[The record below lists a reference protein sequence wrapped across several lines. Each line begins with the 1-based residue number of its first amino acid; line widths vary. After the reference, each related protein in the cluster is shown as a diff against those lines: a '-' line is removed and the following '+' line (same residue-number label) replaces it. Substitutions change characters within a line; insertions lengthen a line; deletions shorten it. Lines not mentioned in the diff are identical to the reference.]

1 MSERGLGVA
10 ERGTLDRAR
19 TRLVTLRA
27 EQYRLLEDIAEL
39 ERLGV
44 AQQTGDRATPR
55 LLQDLS
61 TLDLHEAKR
70 LTEES
75 ADLAPRSS
83 LLGEPLPP
91 RLPVTATVYA
101 SGEIGPAHVVIIR
114 RTMAHL
120 ERLET
125 VSVEDWFAAERVLGD
140 DATRL
145 PPRLLQRVA
154 ARLILQF
161 DPDGAVPPE
170 GEDCR
175 DELHLVRRRDGRLE
189 FKGRLHDPVDGEV
202 FLGAID
208 PLAEP
213 FGPDDTRSLAQR
225 RIDALKDIVGDSG
238 RPGGLTNDTTHPDDA
253 DAAVE
258 ADGDTDA
265 HPADEDDA
273 GALIPQ
279 PRRPEPAPARAQR
292 PGRALLTITMDLRW
306 LQLATGHGALDTG
319 APVDPATVRRW
330 ACDAD
335 IVPVVLGSRSEPL
348 DVGRMQRTV
357 TDAMRRALNIRDG
370 GCAFP
375 GCDRPPRRCHAHHI
389 RFWANGGDTCLH
401 EPRAAVP
408 TPPPGDPP
416 RPLGRAD
423 RRRSALVHPT
433 ELDRPRPAT
442 PTRRP
447 TPRPPLTAE
456 FPIPR
461 SPRSLTMPRRHGV
474 DWNDDR
480 DTDDGTAR
488 PRRRRGLLRR
498 SAVRRP
504 VDLPGRHADRL
515 PGAAPGAAQRVGARR
530 RPGPRATP
538 SRSPTT
544 PAAGSAPT
552 TGPTTRA
559 GCSTGRTPTA
569 TRRGTCTV
577 STSTTRTSRPS
588 T

>member
-1 MSERGLGVA
+1 MEREA
-10 ERGTLDRAR
+10 LDRAR
-19 TRLVTLRA
+19 TRLVALRA

-75 ADLAPRSS
+75 ADLAPRCS
-83 LLGEPLPP
+83 LLGESLPP

-125 VSVEDWFAAERVLGD
+125 VSVEDWSAAERVLAD

-175 DELHLVRRRDGRLE
+175 DELHVVRRRDGRLE

-213 FGPDDTRSLAQR
+213 FGPDDTRSLARR

-265 HPADEDDA
+265 TCDEDDA

-279 PRRPEPAPARAQR
+279 PRRPEPAGTGAHSAAPGSGTTDDHDGPAVAPARHRPRRPRHRGPGRPGHGAPLGLRRRRR
-292 PGRALLTITMDLRW
+292 PGRARLAGPSRSTWAGCSAPSPTPCAGPSTSATVAARSPA
-306 LQLATGHGALDTG
+306 ATGPHDA
-319 APVDPATVRRW
+319 ATPTTS
-330 ACDAD
+330 A
-335 IVPVVLGSRSEPL
+335 S
-348 DVGRMQRTV
+348 GR
-357 TDAMRRALNIRDG
+357 
-370 GCAFP
+370 
-375 GCDRPPRRCHAHHI
+375 H
-389 RFWANGGDTCLH
+389 GGDTCLQNLVLLCRH
-401 EPRAAVP
+401 HHQVIHHGHWTVQIVDGLPWF
-408 TPPPGDPP
+408 TPPSWIDPDQQP
-416 RPLGRAD
+416 RPGG
-423 RRRSALVHPT
+423 
-433 ELDRPRPAT
+433 RPRV
-442 PTRRP
+442 
-447 TPRPPLTAE
+447 PL
-456 FPIPR
+456 
-461 SPRSLTMPRRHGV
+461 
-474 DWNDDR
+474 
-480 DTDDGTAR
+480 
-488 PRRRRGLLRR
+488 
-498 SAVRRP
+498 
-504 VDLPGRHADRL
+504 
-515 PGAAPGAAQRVGARR
+515 
-530 RPGPRATP
+530 
-538 SRSPTT
+538 
-544 PAAGSAPT
+544 
-552 TGPTTRA
+552 
-559 GCSTGRTPTA
+559 
-569 TRRGTCTV
+569 
-577 STSTTRTSRPS
+577 
-588 T
+588 

>member
-1 MSERGLGVA
+1 MVPFGPSLSGVDSRIERMSERGLGVV
-10 ERGTLDRAR
+10 EREALDRAR
-19 TRLVTLRA
+19 TRLVALRA

-70 LTEES
+70 LTDES
-75 ADLAPRSS
+75 ADLAPRRS

-125 VSVEDWFAAERVLGD
+125 VSLEDWFAAERVLAD

-161 DPDGAVPPE
+161 DPDGAMPPE

-175 DELHLVRRRDGRLE
+175 DELHVVRRRDGRLE

-213 FGPDDTRSLAQR
+213 FGPDDTRSLARR
-225 RIDALKDIVGDSG
+225 RIDALLDIVGDSG
-238 RPGGLTNDTTHPDDA
+238 RPGGLTDDTTRPDDT
-253 DAAVE
+253 
-258 ADGDTDA
+258 DGHTDTDPQPFA
-265 HPADEDDA
+265 GDED
-273 GALIPQ
+273 ALIPQ
-279 PRRPEPAPARAQR
+279 PRRPEPAPASRPQR
-292 PGRALLTITMDLRW
+292 PGRALVTITMDLRW
-306 LQLATGHGALDTG
+306 LRLATGHGTLDTG

-330 ACDAD
+330 ACDAEV
-335 IVPVVLGSRSEPL
+335 VPVVLGSTSEPL
-348 DVGRMQRTV
+348 DVGRLQRTV
-357 TDAMRRALNIRDG
+357 TDAIRRALNIRDG

-389 RFWANGGDTCLH
+389 RFWGHGGATSLDNLVLLCRHHHQVIHHGHWTVAIVDGL
-401 EPRAAVP
+401 PWF
-408 TPPPGDPP
+408 TPPSWIDPARQP
-416 RPLGRAD
+416 RPGG
-423 RRRSALVHPT
+423 
-433 ELDRPRPAT
+433 RPRV
-442 PTRRP
+442 
-447 TPRPPLTAE
+447 PL
-456 FPIPR
+456 
-461 SPRSLTMPRRHGV
+461 
-474 DWNDDR
+474 
-480 DTDDGTAR
+480 
-488 PRRRRGLLRR
+488 
-498 SAVRRP
+498 
-504 VDLPGRHADRL
+504 
-515 PGAAPGAAQRVGARR
+515 
-530 RPGPRATP
+530 
-538 SRSPTT
+538 
-544 PAAGSAPT
+544 
-552 TGPTTRA
+552 
-559 GCSTGRTPTA
+559 
-569 TRRGTCTV
+569 
-577 STSTTRTSRPS
+577 
-588 T
+588 

>member
-1 MSERGLGVA
+1 MERDA
-10 ERGTLDRAR
+10 LDRAR
-19 TRLVTLRA
+19 TRLVALRA

-44 AQQTGDRATPR
+44 AQRTGDRATPR

-61 TLDLHEAKR
+61 TLDLHEARR

-75 ADLAPRSS
+75 ADLAPRCS

-125 VSVEDWFAAERVLGD
+125 VSVADWSAAERLLAD

-145 PPRLLQRVA
+145 PPRLLARVA

-175 DELHLVRRRDGRLE
+175 DELHVVRRRDGRLE

-213 FGPDDTRSLAQR
+213 FGPDDTRSLARR
-225 RIDALKDIVGDSG
+225 RIDALMDIVGDSAV
-238 RPGGLTNDTTHPDDA
+238 PGGLTADTTHT
-253 DAAVE
+253 AA
-258 ADGDTDA
+258 AATSA
-265 HPADEDDA
+265 HANPADEDEDEDEDA
-273 GALIPQ
+273 GALIPR
-279 PRRPEPAPARAQR
+279 PRHPEPAPAPAPARTPR

-306 LQLATGHGALDTG
+306 LQLATGHGTLDTG
-319 APVDPATVRRW
+319 TPVDPATVRRW
-330 ACDAD
+330 ACDAEV
-335 IVPVVLGSRSEPL
+335 VPVVLGSQSEPL
-348 DVGRMQRTV
+348 DVGRLQRTV

-389 RFWANGGDTCLH
+389 RFWGHGGDTCLQNLVLLCRH
-401 EPRAAVP
+401 HHQVIHHGHWTVQLLDGLPCF
-408 TPPPGDPP
+408 TPPSWIDPDQQP
-416 RPLGRAD
+416 RPGG
-423 RRRSALVHPT
+423 
-433 ELDRPRPAT
+433 RPRV
-442 PTRRP
+442 
-447 TPRPPLTAE
+447 PL
-456 FPIPR
+456 
-461 SPRSLTMPRRHGV
+461 
-474 DWNDDR
+474 
-480 DTDDGTAR
+480 
-488 PRRRRGLLRR
+488 
-498 SAVRRP
+498 
-504 VDLPGRHADRL
+504 
-515 PGAAPGAAQRVGARR
+515 
-530 RPGPRATP
+530 
-538 SRSPTT
+538 
-544 PAAGSAPT
+544 
-552 TGPTTRA
+552 
-559 GCSTGRTPTA
+559 
-569 TRRGTCTV
+569 
-577 STSTTRTSRPS
+577 
-588 T
+588 

>member
-1 MSERGLGVA
+1 MSERGPGVV
-10 ERGTLDRAR
+10 EREALDRAR
-19 TRLVTLRA
+19 TRLVALRA

-70 LTEES
+70 LTEET
-75 ADLAPRSS
+75 ADLAPRRS

-101 SGEIGPAHVVIIR
+101 SGEIGPGHVVIIR

-125 VSVEDWFAAERVLGD
+125 VSVEDWSAAERVLAD

-213 FGPDDTRSLAQR
+213 FGPDDTRSLARR
-225 RIDALKDIVGDSG
+225 RIDALMDILGDSA
-238 RPGGLTNDTTHPDDA
+238 RPGGVSADT
-253 DAAVE
+253 AA
-258 ADGDTDA
+258 AHTDTDA
-265 HPADEDDA
+265 DPEDEDDDA
-273 GALIPQ
+273 GALIPR
-279 PRRPEPAPARAQR
+279 PRRPEPAPARTQR
-292 PGRALLTITMDLRW
+292 PGRALVTITMDLRW

-330 ACDAD
+330 ACDAEV
-335 IVPVVLGSRSEPL
+335 VPVVLGSKSEPL
-348 DVGRMQRTV
+348 DVGRLQRTV
-357 TDAMRRALNIRDG
+357 TDAIRRALNIRDV

-389 RFWANGGDTCLH
+389 RFWGHGGDTSLDNLVLLCRHHHQVIHHGHWTVRIADGL
-401 EPRAAVP
+401 PWF
-408 TPPPGDPP
+408 TPPSWIG
-416 RPLGRAD
+416 
-423 RRRSALVHPT
+423 
-433 ELDRPRPAT
+433 PRPAT

-447 TPRPPLTAE
+447 TPRPSLTAE
-456 FPIPR
+456 VQTPR
-461 SPRSLTMPRRHGV
+461 S
-474 DWNDDR
+474 
-480 DTDDGTAR
+480 
-488 PRRRRGLLRR
+488 
-498 SAVRRP
+498 
-504 VDLPGRHADRL
+504 
-515 PGAAPGAAQRVGARR
+515 
-530 RPGPRATP
+530 
-538 SRSPTT
+538 
-544 PAAGSAPT
+544 SAP
-552 TGPTTRA
+552 
-559 GCSTGRTPTA
+559 
-569 TRRGTCTV
+569 
-577 STSTTRTSRPS
+577 
-588 T
+588 